1 MTAPAI
7 PLSVKITAASC
18 LIPVLVLDIA
28 LCFANNILLGGWF
41 DPFVHGFLSLALSL
55 PFAFYLRPRWFW
67 IFWGIFLSVALDI
80 DHAVA
85 AGSIDIVKMVS
96 MAGRPPT
103 HSITFALVMFLIVL
117 PINRPAAWQTLI
129 MLLAHVLR
137 DTSSGTVPLLWPI
150 YWQPTAP
157 LLYWATLPL
166 LWWGAKKAAISDLNA
181 GGTT

>member
-1 MTAPAI
+1 
-7 PLSVKITAASC
+7 
-18 LIPVLVLDIA
+18 
-28 LCFANNILLGGWF
+28 
-41 DPFVHGFLSLALSL
+41 
-55 PFAFYLRPRWFW
+55 
-67 IFWGIFLSVALDI
+67 
-80 DHAVA
+80 
-85 AGSIDIVKMVS
+85 
-96 MAGRPPT
+96 
-103 HSITFALVMFLIVL
+103 
-117 PINRPAAWQTLI
+117 